1 MHRRPLKNPGTAQSG
16 SGLGGCHHQFCH
28 RKSDGHVISPSNH
41 CQRGHFRCP
50 EQKGSC
56 SPPLGLLSLLCCSI
70 SQKKKKTHSP
80 TSGEYVGGNSGK
92 NLWSRFQRSFGSK
105 SILCSDSCWTPHR
118 PVLVI
123 VTQVSPAK
131 VKPLVLGLDLISSS
145 LESTK

>member
-70 SQKKKKTHSP
+70 SQKKKQNTLHRSMVQQDHDFGIYP
-80 TSGEYVGGNSGK
+80 IP
-92 NLWSRFQRSFGSK
+92 NLLYPILLPSR
-105 SILCSDSCWTPHR
+105 LCWCCMA
-118 PVLVI
+118 PVCPPAPAAEVLRGRWAGTGCAEGRHLPPR
-123 VTQVSPAK
+123 VTVPQV
-131 VKPLVLGLDLISSS
+131 
-145 LESTK
+145 

>member
-28 RKSDGHVISPSNH
+28 RKSDGHIISPSNH

-70 SQKKKKTHSP
+70 SQKNPKKTLYTDPWFNKTMTLGFTQSMLLLP
-80 TSGEYVGGNSGK
+80 
-92 NLWSRFQRSFGSK
+92 SR
-105 SILCSDSCWTPHR
+105 LCWCCMA
-118 PVLVI
+118 PVCPPAPAAEVLRGRWAGTGCAEGRHLPPR
-123 VTQVSPAK
+123 VTVPQV
-131 VKPLVLGLDLISSS
+131 
-145 LESTK
+145 